1 MKKIFLF
8 LLLVSFLDAK
18 VVYLS
23 TPQEAQKTT
32 QKIIIG
38 AVENIAIMDAN
49 ITKKARIDT
58 GARITSLHATN
69 IKKIDKD
76 GVSYVTFDF
85 FNQEITAPYVSD
97 VEIKRHGTSPSIR
110 PVVIMSL
117 GLGSVTKKI
126 EVSLTDRSK
135 FDYPILIGRNFLI
148 DNFIVD
154 VAK

>member
-58 GARITSLHATN
+58 GARITSTRH
-69 IKKIDKD
+69 KYQKD
-76 GVSYVTFDF
+76 RQGW
-85 FNQEITAPYVSD
+85 
-97 VEIKRHGTSPSIR
+97 R
-110 PVVIMSL
+110 VIC
-117 GLGSVTKKI
+117 
-126 EVSLTDRSK
+126 
-135 FDYPILIGRNFLI
+135 NF
-148 DNFIVD
+148 
-154 VAK
+154 